1 MSAGWPAQLTVSA
14 CNRLG
19 QYSSSP
25 GTWSYCYTE
34 LAVSRRSW
42 SQCSSRLYPQA
53 DNSQLRHW
61 SRGLLINYSHD
72 NIRLMSQ
79 TSLPSNLRPTT
90 RECVRLV
97 MRHFRSR
104 DKDSGS
110 AIPSAVSESLNAAS
124 KLHGCTF
131 YRTRVI
137 ALHCGI
143 AIFDPILLLRS

>member
-1 MSAGWPAQLTVSA
+1 MDQMSAGWPAQLTVSA

-61 SRGLLINYSHD
+61 SRGLLTNYSHD

-97 MRHFRSR
+97 MRVT
-104 DKDSGS
+104 SGHVTKT
-110 AIPSAVSESLNAAS
+110 AVPPFHPPYPKAS
-124 KLHGCTF
+124 MLQANF
-131 YRTRVI
+131 MAVRFI
-137 ALHCGI
+137 E
-143 AIFDPILLLRS
+143 PELLLYIAE